1 MKLVAPEAERRWFS
15 LVLSR
20 ARTWVVLVLGLW
32 LGALAVLGSHGV
44 SEGNEL
50 RLLLR
55 ARALSA
61 TDVANVPALAWGTKP
76 LEGLFPAKVV
86 ALGLGLGTNA
96 ESGILLAKALFLL
109 LAASAVAA
117 TYALVRASSDAL
129 AARAAVIVLATL
141 PIFVVHASAL
151 LPDLLTF
158 SAVAVAF
165 AAFALAAEPHL
176 TLGLVKRGALV
187 LVGALAV
194 ALGVACRGWLAGA
207 LVPLAPLIVRAY
219 EGLPEASRSHE
230 PPEKRGLWALRV
242 GVSLVAALVL
252 VRGARELLAQPSFVA
267 SAVTFDA
274 PLASAM
280 HALFPWSA
288 VLPLAWSSLAR
299 GDRGRAGVRSLR
311 ASVLVGLALAYA
323 VGLAAARAGATVP
336 FVAPSLVA
344 VAVGLTVRDL
354 DASRERAVSP
364 RACLASLVFALL
376 LARDAWLFPEGAL
389 APFSGG
395 ALPSAVLPR
404 IPPLVSITALTLVT
418 GLVVLT
424 LPRLGLLRL
433 VPAGTWLLGWGAAG
447 ALLFVFVHH
456 RAVLDATSVQG
467 AMKVYHAHG
476 SPEARLG
483 LAGVSPEVALFA
495 GDEATET
502 FAEPDRAAEWLATS
516 GGARRFVLAKAE
528 LRARLDAP
536 YRARTNRHLF
546 ELEVPGPSDS
556 LLFVSDPRPDE
567 HNRNPLGTRVLD
579 ALPSWAKPLHASF
592 DLPVSVEGVGFL
604 DGNGKPIQAISPGES
619 LTVTVVY
626 RARGVVPGGHCS
638 FVHVDT
644 RPIRGAFEDRELRAY
659 PMHLWRDGDFVVVE
673 HVVPIP
679 RGAAKGRAEVSFGL
693 GVLPCSDD
701 RRAHVVEGAHTFD
714 RVSGGY
720 VDVR

>member
-1 MKLVAPEAERRWFS
+1 MKPVAPEAERRWFFPQ
-15 LVLSR
+15 VAR
-20 ARTWVVLVLGLW
+20 TRTWVVLVLVLW

-55 ARALSA
+55 ARALAA
-61 TDVANVPALAWGTKP
+61 TDAANVPSLAWGTKP
-76 LEGLFPAKVV
+76 LEGLFPAKLV
-86 ALGLGLGTNA
+86 AIGLSHGANA
-96 ESGILLAKALFLL
+96 ESGLLLAKALFLL
-109 LAASAVAA
+109 LAATAVAA
-117 TYALVRASSDAL
+117 TYALVRAASDAR
-129 AARAAVIVLATL
+129 AARAAVVVLATL

-165 AAFALAAEPHL
+165 AAFALAVEPHL
-176 TLGLVKRGALV
+176 TLGPVKRGALV
-187 LVGALAV
+187 FVGVLAV

-207 LVPLAPLIVRAY
+207 LVPLAPLLVRAY
-219 EGLPEASRSHE
+219 EGLPGSSRARDQAA
-230 PPEKRGLWALRV
+230 KIGLLGLRL
-242 GVSLVAALVL
+242 GVVAVTALVL
-252 VRGARELLAQPSFVA
+252 VRGIRELLGHPSFVA

-288 VLPLAWSSLAR
+288 VLPLAWSSLSR
-299 GDRGRAGVRSLR
+299 GERGSGRTRSLR
-311 ASVLVGLALAYA
+311 ASVLIGLASAYA
-323 VGLAAARAGATVP
+323 VGLAAARAGATLP

-354 DASRERAVSP
+354 DASRERAASP
-364 RACLASLVFALL
+364 RACLTALVFALL

-395 ALPSAVLPR
+395 GLPSAVLPR

-467 AMKVYHAHG
+467 AMKVYHAHA
-476 SPEARLG
+476 SSDARLG
-483 LAGVSPEVALFA
+483 LTGVSPEVALFA
-495 GDEATET
+495 GDEASET
-502 FAEPDRAAEWLATS
+502 FAEPERAAEWLASS

-536 YRARTNRHLF
+536 YRARTKRHLF

-567 HNRNPLGTRVLD
+567 RDRNPLGTRVLD
-579 ALPSWAKPLHASF
+579 ALPAWATPLHASF
-592 DLPVSVEGVGFL
+592 DLPVSVEGVAFF
-604 DGNGKPIQAISPGES
+604 DSNGKPIQSISPGES

-626 RARGVVPGGHCS
+626 RARGAVPGGHCS

-644 RPIRGAFEDRELRAY
+644 HPIRGAFEDRELRDY
-659 PMHLWRDGDFVVVE
+659 PMALWRDGDFVVVE
-673 HVVPIP
+673 HAVPIP
-679 RGAAKGRAEVSFGL
+679 RGAAKGRAAVSFGL
-693 GVLPCSDD
+693 GVLPCADD
-701 RRAHVVEGAHTFD
+701 RRAHVVDGAHTFD
-714 RVSGGY
+714 RVSGGS